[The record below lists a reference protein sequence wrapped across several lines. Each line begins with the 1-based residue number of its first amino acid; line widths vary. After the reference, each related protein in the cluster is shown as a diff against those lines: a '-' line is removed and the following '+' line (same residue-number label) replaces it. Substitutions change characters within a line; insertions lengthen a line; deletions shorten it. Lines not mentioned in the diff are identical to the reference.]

1 MFVHASFI
9 AVALVL
15 AVSGYFLHLVIF
27 LGSLLFHEFGH
38 VAAASWMDAE
48 ISRVEVWPFGAMA
61 KLERTWQLS
70 PPAETFVA
78 FMGPFNSGLLLVLV
92 SSIERGFLETRGMA
106 LGDSYPMLHL
116 LARVNLGLL
125 LINLIPCLPLDGG
138 RVLRSQLALKVGYVE
153 ATKKVAAL
161 GTYIGAA
168 LGVVGLAGLFAGHGL
183 CGPGSPVWCNMFAN
197 VWQYCLLLGF
207 LVIWG
212 AREEQNS
219 AVSTNFVDMFTRTD
233 RLRQKRAIPVE
244 EILVPGDT
252 KISEVVQKLRP
263 SRYNVVLVAGGRM
276 RVFGK
281 VTETK
286 ILEAFLA
293 GKVNLTLKDLCF
305 CDSSSPGYNGR

>member
-1 MFVHASFI
+1 MFIHASFL

-15 AVSGYFLHLVIF
+15 AVSGYFLHLVVF
-27 LGSLLFHEFGH
+27 MGSLLFHEFGH
-38 VAAASWMDAE
+38 IAAASWMDAE
-48 ISRVEVWPFGAMA
+48 ISKVEVWPFGAMA

-78 FMGPFNSGLLLVLV
+78 FMGPFNSGLLLFLV
-92 SSIERGFLETRGMA
+92 SAIERGFLETNRIA

-138 RVLRSQLALKVGYVE
+138 RVLRSQLALKMGYVE

-161 GTYIGAA
+161 GTYVGAFLSV
-168 LGVVGLAGLFAGHGL
+168 LGLVGLFAGHNWCESGL
-183 CGPGSPVWCNMFAN
+183 IWCSAFAH

-207 LVIWG
+207 LMVWG
-212 AREEQNS
+212 AYEERSS
-219 AVSTNFVDMFTRTD
+219 AISTNFVDMFTRTD

-263 SRYNVVLVAGGRM
+263 SRYNVVLVAGRHM

-305 CDSSSPGYNGR
+305 CDPSSGGYNGR